1 MEGTQM
7 AEVEVTRIS
16 SRGQL
21 VIPKK
26 IRKKLTWSQGDHLVV
41 EVKDDQVILRKLSM
55 DDILLE
61 AEKDWEEGKPVLLRP
76 RKE

>member
-1 MEGTQM
+1 M

>member
-1 MEGTQM
+1 M

-55 DDILLE
+55 DDILSE
-61 AEKDWEEGKPVLLRP
+61 AEKDWEEGKTVLLRP